1 MSRRTTFGA
10 LVVSLLLIAS
20 APAAAKG
27 PTRVEIQDL
36 QAGTTTVLSDA
47 HNEFFE
53 LMELVGWP
61 EGRSEPSGLDSGALE
76 HVATLS
82 WTFDDKT
89 PLWID
94 RVYADRSG
102 DTWVQRR
109 DFHGGGGA
117 VTWGYVPNGDD
128 LAVLL
133 SAVEDPD
140 KPTTSSLQAPVAK
153 APRLDGGTVASS
165 GADGGLP
172 LWGVGLLA
180 LPVVGVMLAI
190 GWRRQRSVTAERK
203 SRASIPASS

>member
-10 LVVSLLLIAS
+10 LVVALLLVAS

-36 QAGTTTVLSDA
+36 RTGTTTVLNDSHHELYD
-47 HNEFFE
+47 

-61 EGRSEPSGLDSGALE
+61 EGRSEPSGLDSGTLE
-76 HVATLS
+76 HVATLT

-94 RVYADRSG
+94 RIYADG
-102 DTWVQRR
+102 AGETWVQRR
-109 DFHGGGGA
+109 DYHGGGGA
-117 VTWGYVPNGDD
+117 VSWGQVRDGDD
-128 LAVLL
+128 LAGLL

-140 KPTTSSLQAPVAK
+140 NPTTSSLQAPVAK
-153 APRLDGGTVASS
+153 APSLEGGTMASTS
-165 GADGGLP
+165 DGGLP

-180 LPVVGVMLAI
+180 LPVVGLVLAI
-190 GWRRQRSVTAERK
+190 GWRFQRSMAAERK
-203 SRASIPASS
+203 SRVSTPASS

>member
-1 MSRRTTFGA
+1 MTRRTTFGA
-10 LVVSLLLIAS
+10 LVVALLLIAS

-36 QAGTTTVLSDA
+36 RTGTTTVLNDSHHELFD
-47 HNEFFE
+47 

-61 EGRSEPSGLDSGALE
+61 EGQTEPSGLDDGTLE
-76 HVATLS
+76 PVATLS

-94 RVYADRSG
+94 RIYADSSG

-117 VTWGYVPNGDD
+117 VTWGRVPADD
-128 LAVLL
+128 ELAELL

-140 KPTTSSLQAPVAK
+140 KPTTSSLQAPGAK
-153 APRLDGGTVASS
+153 APQLDGGSVASTA
-165 GADGGLP
+165 ADGGLP
-172 LWGVGLLA
+172 LWGVALLA
-180 LPVVGVMLAI
+180 LPVAGLVLAI

-203 SRASIPASS
+203 SRANIPASS